1 MKRLF
6 KKRQLFI
13 LSLAVFALVVVV
25 FLNSYRRIVR
35 DFNDSAAAKQVDF
48 CGRIS
53 SDILFAESI
62 TVMGTQYFKNGGNLI
77 NSDNF
82 DFLEYDSASN
92 EYNMDSAKDSANAKK
107 LGNLTGIG
115 QIPQSGV
122 AKQELNLALSFNNY
136 FSDFYDKLPEIT
148 WMYYT
153 SESGFINM
161 YPWISSEEFKYS
173 EELKTMPF
181 YSIATPQNNP
191 LHKIAWTHT
200 YIDAAGKGLMVT
212 LSCPIYSGDTFKGV
226 LSLDFTCTE
235 LNRMLDNNYSGLLYD
250 QDYCVI
256 SADVLKSSEELPYL
270 NKNYGFSVSELSDLE
285 SAAFDKVQTAGSLFV
300 YKSTVEN
307 TPWTL
312 LFTIPKTYVVGKA
325 LLNTLPEIAIGLLL
339 IYSFILLMRFKKAE
353 RQLKEA
359 SITDPLT
366 GLKNRWYLDDAA
378 EREIALAD
386 RNAQA
391 LSIISLD
398 LDRFKN
404 VNDTWGHPIG
414 DEVLKITAGILKQ
427 FARQSDILVRLGGEE
442 FAALLPQT
450 DNAEAY
456 KIAERI
462 RSQMERTKHPIAGAV
477 TASFGVAER
486 QPGESYG
493 SLYRRVD
500 EALYSAK
507 DLGRNRVVSN
517 EEKKAD
523 LSVHVKIEWNPAWE
537 CGEATIDSQHR
548 RMLEIANELLGMN
561 NEKSDTF
568 CEQMESL
575 LSHISEHFSY
585 EEQVQKD
592 IGYPDAKS
600 HAEKHK
606 ELTERAIQIK
616 DDCLSGK
623 IKMVSLISYIISDVI
638 NLHLL
643 EEDTKFFPYIK
654 KLP

>member
-6 KKRQLFI
+6 ITRQLFI
-13 LSLAVFALVVVV
+13 LSLAVIILIVTV
-25 FLNSYRRIVR
+25 FISSYRQNIRS
-35 DFNDSAAAKQVDF
+35 FSDSAFSKQVDF
-48 CGRIS
+48 CGRIT

-62 TVMGTQYFKNGGNLI
+62 TMMGNKYFINGGNLI
-77 NSDNF
+77 DSDNF

-92 EYNMDSAKDSANAKK
+92 EYNMDSAKDSANART

-115 QIPQSGV
+115 KIPQSGIER
-122 AKQELNLALSFNNY
+122 QEMNLALSFNDY
-136 FSDFYDKLPEIT
+136 FSNFFEKLPEIT

-153 SESGFINM
+153 SQSGFINM

-181 YSIATPQNNP
+181 YSIATPQNDP
-191 LHKIAWTHT
+191 LRKIVWTHI

-212 LSCPIYSGDTFKGV
+212 LSSPIYSGDAFKGV
-226 LSLDFTCTE
+226 LSLDFTCAE
-235 LNRMLDNNYSGLLYD
+235 LNRMIESAYDGLIYD
-250 QDYCVI
+250 EDYCVI
-256 SADVLKSSEELPYL
+256 SADALKSSEELPYL
-270 NKNYGFSVSELSDLE
+270 NKNYGFSESELDKLE
-285 SAAFDKVQTAGSLFV
+285 SAEFNKVQTVGSLFV
-300 YKSTVEN
+300 YKSKVEN

-312 LFTIPKTYVVGKA
+312 LFTVPVAYVVGKA
-325 LLNTLPEIAIGLLL
+325 LLTTLPEIIIGILLVF
-339 IYSFILLMRFKKAE
+339 SFIILVRFKKAE

-366 GLKNRWYLDDAA
+366 GLKNRWYLDDSAQ
-378 EREIALAD
+378 REIALAD

-414 DEVLKITAGILKQ
+414 DEVLKITANILRQ
-427 FARQSDILVRLGGEE
+427 FTRESDILVRLGGEE
-442 FAALLPQT
+442 FAAMLPQT
-450 DNAEAY
+450 DNAEAFQ
-456 KIAERI
+456 IAERI
-462 RSQMERTKHPIAGAV
+462 RRQLEITRHPIAGAV

-507 DLGRNRVVSN
+507 DMGRNRVVSF
-517 EEKKAD
+517 EENRDA
-523 LSVHVKIEWNPAWE
+523 LSVRVKIEWNSAWE
-537 CGEATIDSQHR
+537 CGEAKIDSQHR
-548 RMLEIANELLGMN
+548 RLLEIGNELLGMIH
-561 NEKSDTF
+561 EKSEGF
-568 CEQMESL
+568 CEQLEIL

-585 EEQVQKD
+585 EEQVQKY
-592 IGYPDAKS
+592 IGYPDAES
-600 HAEKHK
+600 HAEKHR
-606 ELTERAIQIK
+606 ELTEKAIQIK
-616 DDCLSGK
+616 GDCLAGK
-623 IKMVSLISYIISDVI
+623 VNMVSLISFIIDDVIIS
-638 NLHLL
+638 HLL

-654 KLP
+654 KLS